1 MPYALRDKKVL
12 ITGASS
18 GIGAGLAEGFAL
30 AGATV
35 GLCARRTERLKEVL
49 DRCLPH
55 APESRMWTS
64 DLAAEGAPE
73 RLAEQVLSD
82 FGQVDVLVN
91 NAGIPKRRHV
101 TVLDPETVDAV
112 NRINYLAPVH
122 LTLALLPQ
130 MLGRGEGLIVN
141 VSSVAATLSSPG
153 ESAYSASK
161 AALAVFSE
169 SMAVDLWDKGIRV
182 MVVYPGV
189 VDTELFS
196 LPDNDP
202 FTAPVQ
208 AIPVSE
214 AVDAI
219 LGALRDGAR
228 QVYVPEW
235 FAEFAQGK
243 AKDVEAFLSGSA
255 AFVRQQAIE
264 AEGGGPGSTQ
274 QVPE

>member
-12 ITGASS
+12 VTGASS
-18 GIGAGLAEGFAL
+18 GIGAGLAEGFAR

-55 APESRMWTS
+55 APESRMWTA
-64 DLAAEGAPE
+64 DLAADGAPE
-73 RLAEQVLSD
+73 RLAEQVLAD
-82 FGQVDVLVN
+82 FGRVDVLVN

-101 TVLDPETVDAV
+101 TRLDPATVDAV
-112 NRINYLAPVH
+112 DRINYLAPVH

-130 MLGRGEGLIVN
+130 MLRLGEGLIVN

-153 ESAYSASK
+153 EAAYSASK

-169 SMAVDLWDKGIRV
+169 SMAIDLWDEGIRV

-189 VDTELFS
+189 VDTELFT

-214 AVDAI
+214 AVEAI
-219 LGALRDGAR
+219 LAALEAGAR
-228 QVYVPEW
+228 QVYVPES

-255 AFVRQQAIE
+255 AFVRQQSAQ
-264 AEGGGPGSTQ
+264 AGGGSPGSPQ

>member
-1 MPYALRDKKVL
+1 MSYALRDKKVL
-12 ITGASS
+12 VTGASS
-18 GIGAGLAEGFAL
+18 GIGAGLAEGFAR

-55 APESRMWTS
+55 APGSRMWTA
-64 DLAAEGAPE
+64 DLATEGAPE
-73 RLAEQVLSD
+73 RLAEQVLAD
-82 FGQVDVLVN
+82 FGEVDVLVN

-101 TVLDPETVDAV
+101 TRLDPATVDAV
-112 NRINYLAPVH
+112 DRINYLAPVH

-130 MLGRGEGLIVN
+130 MLRRGEGLIVN

-169 SMAVDLWDKGIRV
+169 SMAIDLWDDGIRV

-208 AIPVSE
+208 AISVAE
-214 AVDAI
+214 AVEAI
-219 LGALRDGAR
+219 LVAVRDGSR

-255 AFVRQQAIE
+255 AFVRQQA
-264 AEGGGPGSTQ
+264 AQAQEGSSGGPQ